1 MGEAAGGS
9 AVSAKARRSNPT
21 LRCWHEAQHAAALS
35 RCSPNQPAVVTTLED
50 AQAALRRLAGVLR
63 EAGIGHAGLHDLLLM
78 YASVQVRSFQR
89 GCLNVSTTCGLE
101 A

>member
-1 MGEAAGGS
+1 M
-9 AVSAKARRSNPT
+9 V
-21 LRCWHEAQHAAALS
+21 LS
-35 RCSPNQPAVVTTLED
+35 RCSPNQLAVVTTLED

-78 YASVQVRSFQR
+78 YASVQVRRFR
-89 GCLNVSTTCGLE
+89 PRCLGVSTTCWLE